1 MLKFAL
7 FLVISH

>member
-7 FLVISH
+7 LVISH